1 LNPSTLESYKAFAKQ
16 RGFEPKTTQMPDGTT
31 GCWLGDTDASTIMV
45 WFHGGGYAYSASKEY
60 MDFLETM
67 VAKTNGTETKL
78 AVFIVQYGLT
88 SPLSEAL
95 G

>member
-1 LNPSTLESYKAFAKQ
+1 
-16 RGFEPKTTQMPDGTT
+16 
-31 GCWLGDTDASTIMV
+31 
-45 WFHGGGYAYSASKEY
+45 